1 MEKQAWAPIRIL
13 DRIAG
18 FGVWI
23 GGICLLVSSLLIA
36 ADLLLRK
43 FAGWSLGG
51 ADEIAGYVL
60 AIVSAWAFPVTLLR
74 RSHIR
79 VDVLY
84 SHMPQSVRIAL
95 DLFAMAC
102 LALFVGVL
110 TFHAWQA
117 LLDSIL
123 FKSVSNTPLQVPL
136 WIPQTM
142 WFAGYVFFLVTT
154 IMLLVGSLW
163 LLFKKRRRDISR
175 LIGIHSVEE
184 EIIEEVGAD
193 DILFAT
199 SER

>member
-1 MEKQAWAPIRIL
+1 RRKTMEKQAWAPIRIL

-18 FGVWI
+18 FGVWL
-23 GGICLLVSSLLIA
+23 GGTCLLVSSSLIA
-36 ADLLLRK
+36 VDLLLRK

-51 ADEIAGYVL
+51 ADEIAGHVL

-110 TFHAWQA
+110 TFHAWQ
-117 LLDSIL
+117 
-123 FKSVSNTPLQVPL
+123 
-136 WIPQTM
+136 
-142 WFAGYVFFLVTT
+142 
-154 IMLLVGSLW
+154 
-163 LLFKKRRRDISR
+163 
-175 LIGIHSVEE
+175 
-184 EIIEEVGAD
+184 
-193 DILFAT
+193 
-199 SER
+199 